1 MIYLDYSA
9 TTPVLPE
16 VLNSYNKVT
25 IDYFGNPNSM
35 HSLGTKSHELL
46 ISATKQISKIL
57 NIKEEEIIYT
67 SGSTESNNLA
77 IIGLA
82 MAKGKPGSHIIVSK
96 LEHESIYGI
105 CKYLE
110 NNGFIVDYVDNTIEG
125 VIDLENL
132 KKLITKNTILVSICA
147 VNSETG
153 IRQPLKIIKQI
164 INKENPNTI
173 FHSDMTQAAGK
184 VPINLNDVDM
194 ASFSGH
200 KIYGPKG
207 IGMLYKKTG
216 INIKPLLY
224 GSNNDIRPGT
234 PPLPLIVAFSKALRI
249 AEEDLSAKEE
259 KIKKYNER
267 ICKYL
272 EKYPK
277 IKINKTKYS
286 IPNILNISLMN
297 IKPETFIH
305 ALEKHGVYVSSNT
318 ACSSGKIS
326 VAVLNLYRDKVR
338 ALTTIRISLSYLTT
352 DEEITEFLKIFD
364 NVYNKLM
371 ELANAWV

>member
-35 HSLGTKSHELL
+35 HSLGVKSHELL
-46 ISATKQISKIL
+46 TSATKQISKIL
-57 NIKEEEIIYT
+57 NIKEDEIIYT

-77 IIGLA
+77 LIGLA

-96 LEHESIYGI
+96 FEHESIYGI

-110 NNGFIVDYVDNTIEG
+110 NNGFIIDYVDNTIEG

-132 KKLITKNTILVSICA
+132 KQLITKNTILVSICA

-207 IGMLYKKTG
+207 IGMLYKRSG
-216 INIKPLLY
+216 VNIKPLLY

-249 AEEDLSAKEE
+249 AEEDLTSKEE
-259 KIKKYNER
+259 KIKKYNEK

-272 EKYPK
+272 EKYPN

-286 IPNILNISLMN
+286 IPNILNISLMS

-326 VAVLNLYRDKVR
+326 AAVLNLYRDKVR

-352 DEEITEFLKIFD
+352 TEEITEFLKIFD
-364 NVYNKLM
+364 NVYTKLM
-371 ELANAWV
+371 ELANA

>member
-35 HSLGTKSHELL
+35 HSLGVKSHELL
-46 ISATKQISKIL
+46 TSATKQISKIL
-57 NIKEEEIIYT
+57 NIKEDEIIYT

-77 IIGLA
+77 LIGLA

-110 NNGFIVDYVDNTIEG
+110 NNGFIIDYVDNTIEG

-132 KKLITKNTILVSICA
+132 KQLITKNTILVSICA

-207 IGMLYKKTG
+207 IGMLYKRSG
-216 INIKPLLY
+216 VNIKPLLY

-249 AEEDLSAKEE
+249 AEEDLTSKEE
-259 KIKKYNER
+259 KIKKYNEK

-272 EKYPK
+272 EKYPN

-286 IPNILNISLMN
+286 IPNILNISLMS

-305 ALEKHGVYVSSNT
+305 ALEKHDVYVSSNT

-326 VAVLNLYRDKVR
+326 AAVLNLYRDKVR

-352 DEEITEFLKIFD
+352 TEEITEFLKIFD
-364 NVYNKLM
+364 NVYTKLM
-371 ELANAWV
+371 ELAYA